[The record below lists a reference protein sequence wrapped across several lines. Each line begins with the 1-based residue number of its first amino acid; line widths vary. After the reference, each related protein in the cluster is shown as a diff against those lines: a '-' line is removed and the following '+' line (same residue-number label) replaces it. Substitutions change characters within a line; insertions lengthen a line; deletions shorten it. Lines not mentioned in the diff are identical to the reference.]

1 MAKEP
6 SVYFIKSIVKFK
18 KSFNRKKTGLANHK
32 TRLKMID
39 DFLITKRE
47 LESGNY
53 DSILRQEGNE
63 ELKKQ
68 IQHRIVRYQIF
79 LDTLPETILVP
90 KELYDTFSDKTD
102 LYRYF
107 ISSQRK
113 NAVVNK
119 MVQSPLEI
127 ELAIAGKIIENF
139 YDTDKAGLDENKKY
153 VVIQKMNLKKD
164 TQ

>member
-6 SVYFIKSIVKFK
+6 SVYFIKSIAKFK

-113 NAVVNK
+113 NVVVNK

-127 ELAIAGKIIENF
+127 ELAIAGKIIDNF

>member
-127 ELAIAGKIIENF
+127 ELAIAGKIIDNF